1 MVSEGPSSLGW
12 RELLARIEADLAFA
26 HSARPGTVRDEA
38 AWQDLARRVRRYTMV
53 FLRVRSFP
61 FEDDP
66 DDVVQ
71 EVLLKLQSIELIR
84 RLRSMSS
91 PAGYLAV
98 AIQNAVRDLGRRRRL
113 DQQALARLGL
123 DLVLEAE
130 EQQETTERPQDRR
143 AALKQA
149 LRGLSRD
156 ERLLLRMRFWRSQS
170 IGDIAKFD
178 GVSYSTVAV
187 RLFRLLRRLRD
198 YMQDK

>member
-1 MVSEGPSSLGW
+1 VSESPSSLGW
-12 RELLARIEADLAFA
+12 PELLARIEADLASA
-26 HSARPGTVRDEA
+26 HSARPGNVRDEV
-38 AWQDLARRVRRYTMV
+38 AWQDLARRVHRYTVV
-53 FLRVRSFP
+53 FLRTRSFP
-61 FEDDP
+61 SEDDP

-98 AIQNAVRDLGRRRRL
+98 AIRNAVRDLGRRHRL

-123 DLVLEAE
+123 DLALEAE
-130 EQQETTERPQDRR
+130 DQKETAERSQDRG

-149 LRGLSRD
+149 LRSLSRA
-156 ERLLLRMRFWRSQS
+156 ERLMLRMRFWRNQS
-170 IGDIAKFD
+170 IGDIAKFY
-178 GVSYSTVAV
+178 GLPYSTVAV